1 MKNGILN
8 ELISTM
14 RERIPQDMNLA
25 NTLAD
30 ILCMGVV
37 YLGRYH
43 QIPLF
48 RVYYCEC
55 VCFLRIY
62 GGRRFYCCGKGFHGF
77 RSVQ

>member
-30 ILCMGVV
+30 ILCMGKEAV
-37 YLGRYH
+37 YRRLRGEMSFYNRRSSAAFSKTRY
-43 QIPLF
+43 
-48 RVYYCEC
+48 
-55 VCFLRIY
+55 
-62 GGRRFYCCGKGFHGF
+62 FYRPDC
-77 RSVQ
+77 R

>member
-30 ILCMGVV
+30 ILCMGKEAV
-37 YLGRYH
+37 YRRL
-43 QIPLF
+43 
-48 RVYYCEC
+48 RVRC
-55 VCFLRIY
+55 LL
-62 GGRRFYCCGKGFHGF
+62 
-77 RSVQ
+77 Q

>member
-30 ILCMGVV
+30 ILCMGKEAVYRRLRGEVSFTIDEVALLSQMKCVMDCEVV
-37 YLGRYH
+37 GMMILKE
-43 QIPLF
+43 LF
-48 RVYYCEC
+48 
-55 VCFLRIY
+55 
-62 GGRRFYCCGKGFHGF
+62 
-77 RSVQ
+77 

>member
-30 ILCMGVV
+30 ILCDC
-37 YLGRYH
+37 R
-43 QIPLF
+43 
-48 RVYYCEC
+48 
-55 VCFLRIY
+55 
-62 GGRRFYCCGKGFHGF
+62 
-77 RSVQ
+77 

>member
-30 ILCMGVV
+30 ILCMGKEAV
-37 YLGRYH
+37 YRRLRGE
-43 QIPLF
+43 
-48 RVYYCEC
+48 V
-55 VCFLRIY
+55 FLSTRL
-62 GGRRFYCCGKGFHGF
+62 
-77 RSVQ
+77 SVAMYLIKLLST